1 MDYYN
6 TLGVAKTATPDE
18 IKKAYRKLA
27 SQHHPDK
34 GGDTATFQKI
44 EEAYRTL
51 SDPQKRQQYDNPNPF
66 FGQNQDG
73 SFRQA
78 GQGFPGGFNFN
89 FNGVDINDIF
99 SQMFNQHQQRHPNT
113 PHTYRTVVH
122 ITLEQS
128 YFGGSMPLKLQTNTQ
143 TYAVNIDIPKS
154 VTDGGQLRYDNLI
167 PNAGLIVEF
176 RVQPHLKFERKGM
189 DLYCTHQISV
199 LDLIVGTTFEFTT
212 ISGKTLEVRVPP
224 KTQPHMQL
232 KIAGEGMPIHGSTL
246 FGDQI
251 ILLKPFVPDNIDDE
265 ITQTILRSKSK

>member
-1 MDYYN
+1 MDHYR
-6 TLGVAKTATPDE
+6 TLGVAKNATPDE

-44 EEAYRTL
+44 EEAYRIL
-51 SDPQKRQQYDNPNPF
+51 SDPQQKQQYDNPNPF
-66 FGQNQDG
+66 GQGGGAPFGQG
-73 SFRQA
+73 
-78 GQGFPGGFNFN
+78 GFPGGFHFN
-89 FNGVDINDIF
+89 FNGTDLNDIF
-99 SQMFNQHQQRHPNT
+99 GQMFNQHQQRHPNQ
-113 PHTYRTVVH
+113 PHAYRTAVH

-143 TYAVNIDIPKS
+143 VYAVNIDIPKS
-154 VTDGGQLRYDNLI
+154 VIDGGQMRFDNVM
-167 PNAGLIVEF
+167 PNASLIVEF

-189 DLYCTHQISV
+189 DLYCNHPISV

-232 KIAGEGMPIHGSTL
+232 KIAGEGMPINGSTL

-251 ILLKPFVPDNIDDE
+251 ILLKPFVPDIIDNE
-265 ITQTILRSKSK
+265 ITQSILRSKSK

>member
-1 MDYYN
+1 MDHYK

-34 GGDTATFQKI
+34 GGDTAMFQKI
-44 EEAYRTL
+44 EEAYRIL
-51 SDPQKRQQYDNPNPF
+51 SDPQQRQQYDSPSPFGHNPT
-66 FGQNQDG
+66 GGWQ
-73 SFRQA
+73 QA
-78 GQGFPGGFNFN
+78 GFPGGFNFN
-89 FNGVDINDIF
+89 FNGTDLNDIF

-113 PHTYRTVVH
+113 PHVYRTVVQL
-122 ITLEQS
+122 TLEQS

-143 TYAVNIDIPKS
+143 AYAVNIDIPKS
-154 VTDGGQLRYDNLI
+154 VTDGGQVRYDNLI

-176 RVQPHLKFERKGM
+176 RVQPHLRFERKGM
-189 DLYCTHQISV
+189 DLYCNQQISV
-199 LDLIVGTTFEFTT
+199 LDLIVGTTFEFVT

-251 ILLKPFVPDNIDDE
+251 ILLKPFVPDKIDDE
-265 ITQTILRSKSK
+265 ITQSILRSKSK